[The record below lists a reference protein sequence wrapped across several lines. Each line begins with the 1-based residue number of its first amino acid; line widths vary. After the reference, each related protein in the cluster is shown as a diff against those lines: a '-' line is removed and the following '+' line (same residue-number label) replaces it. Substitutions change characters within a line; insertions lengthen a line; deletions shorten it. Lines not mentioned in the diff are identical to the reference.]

1 MENYRIFFIII
12 WCAFSMGIQISVSLC
27 MFYIIYIKKYQ
38 LCICIFYVFIFQ
50 WVLLCIII
58 SYFRNLRR
66 LVPFWSE
73 YILCYTYT
81 QCILFSIKIFTIWL
95 YLFAENNASRYFFSP
110 RLTDVS
116 TAGLSIRCVKT
127 VSVRLCDV
135 CQTYISSF
143 NSTPITT
150 RLG

>member
-1 MENYRIFFIII
+1 MSL
-12 WCAFSMGIQISVSLC
+12 WCVEVFPVPPNILDNVSSNQPPQWPEHGLFMQLQDFGISNDCALA
-27 MFYIIYIKKYQ
+27 
-38 LCICIFYVFIFQ
+38 
-50 WVLLCIII
+50 
-58 SYFRNLRR
+58 
-66 LVPFWSE
+66 
-73 YILCYTYT
+73 
-81 QCILFSIKIFTIWL
+81 IKIPWSCTKTSVITGLIQWIFSVFKVIWL
-95 YLFAENNASRYFFSP
+95 IVIKSALVLALNVNKYVDWYRVCVTKPLFSP